1 MTPAVM
7 RRLAD
12 IVEKPGISPMVKLVT
27 TRRICRVF
35 AQGLS
40 TIYDERRV
48 LRRKA
53 AKLKEFLPFT
63 RQRVAD
69 LERQAAN
76 HRGESLEHLRDSLA
90 GIGIELLLDKE
101 GLAAS
106 LGFDRLCDV
115 LNVGTVKREQARQEG
130 KVSICSMAHAQRLED
145 SSERQGDERGD
156 GGPMYQACLRGW
168 LVFVEDC
175 YARDIDPFAPGEAFG
190 PKLAPKLRVVGK

>member
-1 MTPAVM
+1 MTPSHM

-40 TIYDERRV
+40 TIYAERRA
-48 LRRKA
+48 LKRMA
-53 AKLKEFLPFT
+53 AKQKEFLPFT

-69 LERQAAN
+69 LDRQARE
-76 HRGESLEHLRDSLA
+76 HRSESLEHLCDSLA
-90 GIGIELLLDKE
+90 GIGIDLLLDRE

-115 LNVGTVKREQARQEG
+115 LSINPVHRDQARQEG
-130 KVSICSMAHAQRLED
+130 KVSICSMAYAQRLED
-145 SSERQGDERGD
+145 SSERHGDAWGD

-190 PKLAPKLRVVGK
+190 PKPPKLSVV